1 MGPKRPKRP
10 TRRPTTHLRWTA
22 RRADLGILTAVAL
35 LTLGACGSPGAR
47 WSASW
52 DARYASFDA
61 GARSDLAAARG
72 LEEEGRRADALA
84 VLAGI
89 RDRDPGNIEVAVL
102 AQDLESALL
111 LDGVDLFGPDHS
123 LAEFAPDVVL
133 RLAYAA
139 RAAAEP
145 TVVTEVLRARAET
158 DLRAAATQLERAI
171 ELDPTCAWAHYGLSH
186 VLLGDRSRVDRWSG
200 ARQSLARALELDP
213 GHVRAR
219 RLEAWMAAQEGSR
232 TEAEALLVRWIEEVE
247 DDPRVSASERVAARL
262 DLALLL
268 LMRGEDRR
276 ALRLLEDLEGA
287 RHDRARR
294 LMLLTVARQEG
305 GDALGAL
312 DAALRAQGAGMQGEA
327 LPLVQEALVLE
338 LFLGRP
344 DEAEERWQEVARLG
358 EGAANLAD
366 LIQGLRARVR
376 LERAAD
382 AAQRER

>member
-1 MGPKRPKRP
+1 MEREFDR
-10 TRRPTTHLRWTA
+10 T
-22 RRADLGILTAVAL
+22 
-35 LTLGACGSPGAR
+35 SP
-47 WSASW
+47 
-52 DARYASFDA
+52 
-61 GARSDLAAARG
+61 DLAPQVHAVWSRHG
-72 LEEEGRRADALA
+72 SILRRADALA

-219 RLEAWMAAQEGSR
+219 RCPV
-232 TEAEALLVRWIEEVE
+232 VRVE
-247 DDPRVSASERVAARL
+247 CGACGDCRAVSER
-262 DLALLL
+262 
-268 LMRGEDRR
+268 E
-276 ALRLLEDLEGA
+276 
-287 RHDRARR
+287 
-294 LMLLTVARQEG
+294 
-305 GDALGAL
+305 
-312 DAALRAQGAGMQGEA
+312 
-327 LPLVQEALVLE
+327 
-338 LFLGRP
+338 
-344 DEAEERWQEVARLG
+344 
-358 EGAANLAD
+358 
-366 LIQGLRARVR
+366 
-376 LERAAD
+376 
-382 AAQRER
+382 

>member
-1 MGPKRPKRP
+1 MRPKRPKRP
-10 TRRPTTHLRWTA
+10 TRRPRTPLR
-22 RRADLGILTAVAL
+22 LTAKRAELRGLAAAAL
-35 LTLGACGSPGAR
+35 LSLAACGSPGAR
-47 WSASW
+47 WSAGW

-61 GARSDLAAARG
+61 EARSELAVARG
-72 LEEEGRRADALA
+72 LEEQGRRTDALA
-84 VLAGI
+84 VLVEM
-89 RDRDPGNIEVAVL
+89 RDRDPGNIEVSVL
-102 AQDLESALL
+102 VQDLEEALL
-111 LDGVDLFGPDHS
+111 MDGVDLFAPDHS
-123 LAEFAPDVVL
+123 LAQVAPDVAL
-133 RLAYAA
+133 RLEYAA

-171 ELDPTCAWAHYGLSH
+171 DLDPTCAWAHYGLSH

-200 ARQSLARALELDP
+200 ARKTLARALELDP

-232 TEAEALLVRWIEEVE
+232 ADAEALLVRWIEEVE
-247 DDPRVSASERVAARL
+247 GDPRVSAAERVAARL

-268 LMRGEDRR
+268 LLRGEDRR
-276 ALRLLEDLEGA
+276 ALRLLQDLEGT

-294 LMLLTVARQEG
+294 LMLLTVARMEG

-312 DAALRAQGAGMQGEA
+312 DAALRAQGAGTEGEA

-338 LFLGRP
+338 LFLERP
-344 DEAEERWQEVARLG
+344 EEAEERWQEVARLG

-376 LERAAD
+376 LERAAG

>member
-1 MGPKRPKRP
+1 MGSTRP
-10 TRRPTTHLRWTA
+10 TRRRKAPPRPTA
-22 RRADLGILTAVAL
+22 KRAELAVFAAAAL

-47 WSASW
+47 WSTSW
-52 DARYASFDA
+52 DAPYASFDA
-61 GARSDLAAARG
+61 DARSALVAARG
-72 LEEEGRRADALA
+72 LADEGRRADALA
-84 VLAGI
+84 LLVEVT
-89 RDRDPGNIEVAVL
+89 DRDPGNIEVAALV
-102 AQDLESALL
+102 QDLEEALL
-111 LDGVDLFGPDHS
+111 LDGVDLFAPEHS
-123 LAEFAPDVVL
+123 LADITPDVAL
-133 RLAYAA
+133 RLEYAA

-171 ELDPTCAWAHYGLSH
+171 DLDPTCAWAHYGLSH

-200 ARQSLARALELDP
+200 ARQALARALELDP

-232 TEAEALLVRWIEEVE
+232 ADAEALLVRWIEEVE
-247 DDPRVSASERVAARL
+247 DDPRVGEAERVEARL

-268 LMRGEDRR
+268 LLRGEDRR

-287 RHDRARR
+287 RDDRARR

-312 DAALRAQGAGMQGEA
+312 DAALRAQGAGQEGEA

-338 LFLGRP
+338 LFLERP

-382 AAQRER
+382 SAQGER

>member
-1 MGPKRPKRP
+1 M
-10 TRRPTTHLRWTA
+10 
-22 RRADLGILTAVAL
+22 
-35 LTLGACGSPGAR
+35 
-47 WSASW
+47 
-52 DARYASFDA
+52 
-61 GARSDLAAARG
+61 
-72 LEEEGRRADALA
+72 
-84 VLAGI
+84 

-102 AQDLESALL
+102 SQELEGALL

-232 TEAEALLVRWIEEVE
+232 AEAEALLV
-247 DDPRVSASERVAARL
+247 
-262 DLALLL
+262 
-268 LMRGEDRR
+268 RGEDRR
-276 ALRLLEDLEGA
+276 ALRLLEDLEGV